1 MSDFDLL
8 LEDIKRARD
17 EIKLRVHLA
26 SMEVKDEWNDLE
38 GKWKDFSD
46 RAEME
51 QSAEGLGSAFSQLGD
66 ELKQAYVRIR
76 NALND

>member
-17 EIKLRVHLA
+17 EIKLRMHLA